1 MHAALAVLGDLP
13 PAEARM
19 YSLYIHRTLVT
30 EAIRKFSEDLM
41 QFNDLPE
48 WKFDENGM
56 PLSGYE
62 VILKPMINRALL
74 EDRSMMLLRLLQ
86 LRGIAVSEDLR
97 ERVLTCDE
105 AALLMTWIERA
116 GTAISADDVFFAS

>member
-1 MHAALAVLGDLP
+1 
-13 PAEARM
+13 M